1 MLTMREEGEDAHFT
15 GQVQFVE
22 QKGLVCKEGQE
33 TRPGLK
39 PLSLGKTIRA
49 ERELMV
55 CPWSFHVLHGSQD
68 KAHICSCMFT
78 VLAPPPV
85 VPSSGRNTRCLRRDW
100 TLSPPYSPKP
110 STFSAE
116 ENRSFT
122 FGFTKLSFL
131 RFSLNPTLPPPSLTP
146 LPRVI
151 ISPVPAFLLEP
162 SLCAPKPWPRGKSL
176 ASMSRQQAPLAH
188 NKESIFFPGSIFW
201 ATR

>member
-15 GQVQFVE
+15 GQVQSVE

-39 PLSLGKTIRA
+39 PLSLGKTI
-49 ERELMV
+49 MV

-85 VPSSGRNTRCLRRDW
+85 VPSSRRNTSCLRRDW

-131 RFSLNPTLPPPSLTP
+131 RFSLNPTLPPFSYSPPPCYYLSCACVSSGALAMCPKALAERQILSLD
-146 LPRVI
+146 
-151 ISPVPAFLLEP
+151 E
-162 SLCAPKPWPRGKSL
+162 
-176 ASMSRQQAPLAH
+176 
-188 NKESIFFPGSIFW
+188 
-201 ATR
+201 